1 MEENS
6 TMFEEIIKDLRLNR
20 GLNQV
25 ELAKEL
31 FVTKQCVSNWENGNI
46 IPSVEMLI
54 KIAKYFSVST
64 DYLLG
69 LDDRRYIETTGL
81 NEKQIT
87 HIQQIIED
95 IVGNKSSL

>member
-1 MEENS
+1 
-6 TMFEEIIKDLRLNR
+6 MFEEIIKDLRLNR

-31 FVTKQCVSNWENGNI
+31 FVTKQTVSNWENGNLM
-46 IPSVEMLI
+46 PSVDMLM
-54 KIAKYFSVST
+54 KIADYFSVST

-81 NEKQIT
+81 TEQQVT
-87 HIQQIIED
+87 HIQMIIED
-95 IVGNKSSL
+95 ILGEE

>member
-1 MEENS
+1 
-6 TMFEEIIKDLRLNR
+6 MFEEIIRDLRLNR
-20 GLNQV
+20 GLSQV

-69 LDDRRYIETTGL
+69 LDDRRYIEITGL
-81 NEKQIT
+81 TEKQVT
-87 HIQQIIED
+87 HIQQIIGDILED
-95 IVGNKSSL
+95 KQI

>member
-95 IVGNKSSL
+95 IVGDKSSM

>member
-1 MEENS
+1 
-6 TMFEEIIKDLRLNR
+6 MFEEIIRDLRLNR
-20 GLNQV
+20 GLSQV

-69 LDDRRYIETTGL
+69 LDDRRYIEITGL
-81 NEKQIT
+81 TEKQIT
-87 HIQQIIED
+87 HIQQIIGDILED
-95 IVGNKSSL
+95 KQI

>member
-1 MEENS
+1 
-6 TMFEEIIKDLRLNR
+6 MFDEVIRDLRMNR

-25 ELAKEL
+25 ELAKDL

-46 IPSVEMLI
+46 VPSVEMLI
-54 KIAKYFSVST
+54 KIARYFSVST

-81 NEKQIT
+81 TEKQIT

-95 IVGNKSSL
+95 ILET

>member
-1 MEENS
+1 M
-6 TMFEEIIKDLRLNR
+6 
-20 GLNQV
+20 

-69 LDDRRYIETTGL
+69 LDDRRYIEITGL
-81 NEKQIT
+81 TEKQVT
-87 HIQQIIED
+87 HIQQIIGDILED
-95 IVGNKSSL
+95 KQI

>member
-1 MEENS
+1 
-6 TMFEEIIKDLRLNR
+6 MFEEIIKDLRLNR

>member
-1 MEENS
+1 
-6 TMFEEIIKDLRLNR
+6 MFEEFIRDLRLNR
-20 GLNQV
+20 GLSQV

-69 LDDRRYIETTGL
+69 LDDRRYIEITGL
-81 NEKQIT
+81 TEKQIT
-87 HIQQIIED
+87 HIQQIIGDILED
-95 IVGNKSSL
+95 KQI

>member
-1 MEENS
+1 
-6 TMFEEIIKDLRLNR
+6 MFDEVIRALRMNR
-20 GLNQV
+20 GLNHV
-25 ELAKEL
+25 ELAKDL

-46 IPSVEMLI
+46 VPSVEMLI
-54 KIAKYFSVST
+54 KIARYFSVST

-81 NEKQIT
+81 TEKQIT

-95 IVGNKSSL
+95 ILET

>member
-1 MEENS
+1 
-6 TMFEEIIKDLRLNR
+6 MFEEIIKDLRLNR

-95 IVGNKSSL
+95 IVGDKSSM

>member
-1 MEENS
+1 
-6 TMFEEIIKDLRLNR
+6 MFEEIIKDLRLNR

-31 FVTKQCVSNWENGNI
+31 FVTKQTVSNWENGNLM
-46 IPSVEMLI
+46 PSVDMLI
-54 KIAKYFSVST
+54 KIADYFSVST

-81 NEKQIT
+81 TEQQIT
-87 HIQQIIED
+87 HIQMIIDD
-95 IVGNKSSL
+95 ILGEE